1 MSQSYEFY
9 NQRADAAAAAA
20 EKATLDNVRDRELR
34 AEKSWRGLAN
44 QAHAVAKQ
52 RAKTE
57 REKAEAKAEAQATA
71 EA

>member
-9 NQRADAAAAAA
+9 KQRADAAAAAA
-20 EKATLDNVRDRELR
+20 EEATLENVRERELR

-44 QAHAVAKQ
+44 QAHSVARQ

-57 REKAEAKAEAQATA
+57 REKAQRKAQEQV
-71 EA
+71 EQES